1 MKNSK
6 MFVVESLQDLKSI
19 TTRKVMVGGGHLIFA
34 TMQARMEPPKGFVP
48 QRPRE
53 AGIGLLA
60 TFKKNTPK
68 VYVHVHPALVG
79 IEKIRFALLID
90 SYLAWGT
97 SLARHARGQTKGT
110 VALIGGIE
118 HEGRPIHIDVLVF
131 QDGQLVA
138 LYDQELPERV
148 DFRFQA
154 SAEAIVAKIRSDY
167 TGVKIKQAAPLSN
180 WALDGVE
187 YIGEAGV
194 SKPKHAP
201 ITRSLNS
208 HIEFVIP
215 AALAAI
221 GIVYN
226 FGAIGMAWTDW
237 GTAQGSFNDAVNDPA
252 LREAGGIDSAY
263 IDVMNQ
269 RRIFM
274 ETQRK
279 QDVLPDKVLQIVRGI
294 GVLPGVQIIELRLP
308 APSVTVQIPG
318 QSAAAPII
326 NADGGKNQ
334 DLITTDRG
342 ADAKIRISMPK
353 SAASA
358 IDQAR
363 EVLGQLAGGTGMSV
377 RLTQD
382 GVAEDKDRRVFTIE
396 GFIHG

>member
-1 MKNSK
+1 MKSSK
-6 MFVVESLQDLKSI
+6 MFVVESVEDLKSI
-19 TTRKVMVGGGHLIFA
+19 TTRKVIVGGGHLIFA
-34 TMQARMEPPKGFVP
+34 TTQARAEPPKGFVA

-53 AGIGLLA
+53 AGMGLLA
-60 TFKKNTPK
+60 AFKKNTPK
-68 VYVHVHPALVG
+68 VYVYVHPALVG
-79 IEKIRFALLID
+79 LDKTRFALLLD
-90 SYLAWGT
+90 SYIAWGT
-97 SLARHARGQTKGT
+97 SWARHARGQTKGT

-118 HEGRPIHIDVLVF
+118 HEGRPSHIDVLVF
-131 QDGQLVA
+131 EHGRLVA
-138 LYDQELPERV
+138 LYDQELPERE
-148 DFRFQA
+148 DFRFRLG
-154 SAEAIVAKIRSDY
+154 AEAIVAKIRSDY
-167 TGVKIKQAAPLSN
+167 AGVKIKQAAPLSN
-180 WALDGVE
+180 WGLEGVE

-194 SKPKHAP
+194 GQPKYAP

-208 HIEFVIP
+208 HMEFVIP

-226 FGAIGMAWTDW
+226 FGAIGMAWADW
-237 GTAQGSFNDAVNDPA
+237 GSAQSSFNEAVNDPA
-252 LREAGGIDSAY
+252 LRETGGIDSAY

-274 ETQRK
+274 ETARK

-318 QSAAAPII
+318 QTAAAPII
-326 NADGGKNQ
+326 NADGGKNH
-334 DLITTDRG
+334 DLITADRG
-342 ADAKIRISMPK
+342 ADAQIRISMPK

-363 EVLGQLAGGTGMSV
+363 EVLGQLAGGTGMSL

>member
-6 MFVVESLQDLKSI
+6 MFVVENVQDLKSI

-34 TMQARMEPPKGFVP
+34 TTQARAEPPKGFVA

-53 AGIGLLA
+53 AGMGLLA
-60 TFKKNTPK
+60 AFKKNTPK

-79 IEKIRFALLID
+79 VDKTRFALLLD
-90 SYLAWGT
+90 SYIAWGI
-97 SLARHARGQTKGT
+97 SWARHARGQTKGT

-118 HEGRPIHIDVLVF
+118 HEGRPSHIDVLVF
-131 QDGQLVA
+131 ENGRLVA
-138 LYDQELPERV
+138 LYDQELPERD

-167 TGVKIKQAAPLSN
+167 AGVKIKQAAPLSN
-180 WALDGVE
+180 WGLEGVE

-194 SKPKHAP
+194 GQPKYAP

-208 HIEFVIP
+208 HMEFVVP

-237 GTAQGSFNDAVNDPA
+237 GSAQGSFNEAVNDPA
-252 LREAGGIDSAY
+252 LRETGGIDSAY

-274 ETQRK
+274 ETPRK

-318 QSAAAPII
+318 QSPAAPII
-326 NADGGKNQ
+326 NADGGKNH
-334 DLITTDRG
+334 DLITADRG
-342 ADAKIRISMPK
+342 ADAQIRISMPK

-363 EVLGQLAGGTGMSV
+363 EVLGQLAGGTGMSL